1 MSERVSSLLEET
13 ENNPDWRE
21 RRLAIVDLSYQKDDA
36 VVPVLLGRLNDPVS
50 EVRHAAI
57 LALTRLGVDDAIP
70 ELLKP
75 KLLAA
80 PEIQI
85 RWAVASALGKLGDH
99 RIMDSLI
106 RMAEDEEWLVRN
118 EALTG
123 LKEKIRDIIKADD
136 GKLSRTLVRMLNL
149 DDPEIVEMAVEGLR
163 NLGDACC
170 PVLLESLDSVRDTAR
185 RHTARTLGLIGDG
198 RAVERL
204 TEVLS
209 SDPDPQVRGEAAT
222 ALGLIGEVSALRPL
236 IVTMGDRDEDARKR
250 AVEAVVRFGSMA
262 TEPVMVALE
271 HGKSKQEKVAAITAL
286 GAIGDPRAIPILIDH
301 LRSSYYLV
309 RMATV
314 SALSQYGDR
323 VVEPLVKV
331 LSFNRSDISVLC
343 EEAEKS
349 DDGPTRMRAIRA
361 LGGLEDHRAVP
372 VLKSMLSAP
381 DSELGLEAQESL
393 IKIGCAAWQRCGALT
408 VLGRVGDE
416 RVVPQVLDLLR
427 DDSIHVR
434 RQAVETLGELKSE
447 TAVGPLIGLA
457 RTDPDP
463 DVRRAALGVARELAT
478 GLPELFET
486 ALTSVQDSSYGV
498 RATAARILGDFR
510 DERAIGPLLQS
521 LSDPSWNV
529 RFSAENALCTQGK
542 KVVPGLID
550 VLREGKLVAR
560 NRALSAL
567 GRIGD
572 TQAIEPIEELIGR
585 EKNRGTV
592 AMAKEV
598 LKRLR
603 GETTRS
609 GSL

>member
-13 ENNPDWRE
+13 QNNPDWRE
-21 RRLAIVDLSYQKDDA
+21 RRLAIVDLSYQKDEA
-36 VVPVLLGRLNDPVS
+36 VVPGLMNKLNDPVS

-57 LALTRLGVDDAIP
+57 LALARLGVEDAIP

-80 PEIQI
+80 PETQV
-85 RWAVASALGKLGDH
+85 RWAVAAALGKLGDH

-123 LKEKIRDIIKADD
+123 LKQQVKVIIETGD
-136 GKLSRTLVRMLNL
+136 GKLSRILVRMLGV

-163 NLGDACC
+163 NLGGACV
-170 PVLLESLDSVRDTAR
+170 PVLVESLGSVSRAAR
-185 RHTARTLGLIGDG
+185 RNTARTLGLIGDG

-209 SDPDPQVRGEAAT
+209 SDPAPEVRAEAAT
-222 ALGLIGEVSALRPL
+222 ALGHIGEISALRPL
-236 IVTMGDRDEDARKR
+236 IVAMGDRDEEARKR
-250 AVEAVVRFGSMA
+250 AADAVVRYGPTA

-271 HGKSKQEKVAAITAL
+271 HGKSKQEKVAAISAL
-286 GAIGDPRAIPILIDH
+286 GAIGDPRAVPILIDH

-314 SALSQYGDR
+314 SALSQYGAR
-323 VVEPLVKV
+323 VVEPLVEV
-331 LSFNRSDISVLC
+331 LSFNRSDISALC
-343 EEAEKS
+343 EEAESS
-349 DDGPTRMRAIRA
+349 DDGPTRLRAVRA

-372 VLKSMLSAP
+372 VLKSMLSSP
-381 DSELGLEAQESL
+381 ESELGMEAQESL

-416 RVVPQVLDLLR
+416 RIVPQVLDLLR
-427 DDSIHVR
+427 DDSVHVR
-434 RQAVETLGELKSE
+434 QQAVETLGELKSDQ
-447 TAVGPLIGLA
+447 AVGPLIELA
-457 RTDPDP
+457 RTDLDP
-463 DVRRAALGVARELAT
+463 EVRRAALGVARELAT
-478 GLPELFET
+478 GLPELFDI
-486 ALTSVQDSSYGV
+486 ALSRVADPSYGV
-498 RATAARILGDFR
+498 RATAVRILGDFR
-510 DERAIGPLLQS
+510 DERAIGPLLES

-529 RFSAENALCTQGK
+529 RFSAENALYTLGE

-550 VLREGKLVAR
+550 VLRKGELVAR

-572 TQAIEPIEELIGR
+572 SRAIEPIEELIGR
-585 EKNRGTV
+585 EENRATV

-603 GETTRS
+603 GETTRA